1 MECGWTTWDM
11 AGAEGEAMA
20 ATVEVAG
27 RSGEVRALM
36 DLVRRGR
43 VEASRRDGVPG
54 VVLSAV
60 PRRRLVS
67 PEDGRGPSD
76 EELELRGLVA
86 LLRDRPEAPMGAIRT
101 QEGRVADAR
110 TDPLPGG
117 VRLALLDG
125 SGELGAVVMDREA
138 AVELACRLMDAA
150 REQEQEHE
158 QEQSDGEA
166 GL

>member
-1 MECGWTTWDM
+1 
-11 AGAEGEAMA
+11 
-20 ATVEVAG
+20 
-27 RSGEVRALM
+27 
-36 DLVRRGR
+36 
-43 VEASRRDGVPG
+43 
-54 VVLSAV
+54 
-60 PRRRLVS
+60 
-67 PEDGRGPSD
+67 
-76 EELELRGLVA
+76 
-86 LLRDRPEAPMGAIRT
+86 MGAIRT

-150 REQEQEHE
+150 REQEQE